1 MSVNII
7 KGSDKTIIVRLSSQE
22 TGDPFDLTNVSYIR
36 ASLSP
41 ASNAPANTDG
51 NIIPLFEDYIAPFTG
66 SITSGSQVISSIVDT
81 TNLATGDNISGP
93 GVPAGAVITGTP
105 NDAAP
110 TPSGQIM
117 ISLAASATTV
127 GVALSA
133 GNISILSPPVLGKIQ
148 VTLAAD
154 TTNFMESG
162 PTENFEVKLVKGG
175 ITSIVQF
182 PGALNVLERLI

>member
-1 MSVNII
+1 MSINII

-41 ASNAPANTDG
+41 ATNAPADLEG
-51 NIIPLFEDYIAPFTG
+51 NIIPLFEDYVAPFTG
-66 SITSGSQVISSIVDT
+66 GITSGLQVIDSIVDT
-81 TNLATGDNISGP
+81 SHLATGDNISGP
-93 GVPAGAVITGTP
+93 GIPFGARITGTP
-105 NDAAP
+105 NDPAP
-110 TPSGQIM
+110 TPTGQIT
-117 ISLAASATTV
+117 ISLAASTTAV

-133 GNISILSPPVLGKIQ
+133 GNISILSPAVLGKLQ
-148 VTLAAD
+148 VTLAAG

-162 PTENFEVKLVKGG
+162 PTENFEIKLVKSG